1 VGVLAL
7 DTGGGPVTPRE
18 RLHALLGPGGALARA
33 LAGYEDRPDQLAM
46 ALEVLRSLEER
57 RYLVAEAGTGTGKTL
72 AYLVPAAL
80 SGRRVVVSTA
90 TKALQEQ
97 IWTRD
102 LPLLAEKAGLRIEAA
117 YLKGRSNYYCLARG
131 ARFAQNP
138 TFTARDE
145 GAAWPVIQAW
155 ARETRTGDRA
165 ELDLPDAYLAWRE
178 LSASAETCL
187 GRECGAYEEC
197 FVTRARAR
205 AAQADLVL
213 VNHHLFFAD
222 LAIRTSRAGVEVLP
236 DYEAV
241 IFDEAHAIEAVA
253 TDYFG
258 LQISSYRVEELA
270 RDAQRAV
277 ADRPDLEK
285 LVTERMAD
293 LKRAGDR
300 FFEALARGVR
310 AGVSG
315 AEPPMSKAA
324 KPAARFA
331 PEAQPPAGDRFFE
344 ALARGVR
351 AGVSGAPVGRR
362 ALFAAGPDSARVA
375 LGEDLLAPLAADQER
390 LDAALEEIRALFAD
404 AEGAPMAALARRAGE
419 LRVELAALTAMREP
433 SRVYFAEVR
442 GRGTFLRAV
451 PIDVAEELVT
461 RLYRR
466 VDTAVFTSA
475 TLAAGGRLDYFRR
488 AVGLAPELDVTEGIY
503 PGPFDYQ
510 RQAALVVPEGLPEP
524 SHPDFFRAAAAAI
537 RELVSVTE
545 GRAFVLSTSVR
556 GMLALRR
563 ALSDLPYPL
572 LLQGESPKAM
582 LLERFRLTPS
592 ILFATQSF
600 WEGVDV
606 PGEALSLVAIDKLP
620 FAPPSDPVVAA
631 RLRALAAQGHDAFSE
646 LTVPA
651 AALTLKQGFGRLVR
665 TRADRGLVAVLDAR
679 LLTRGYGRAFLAT
692 LPPARVLRSVEAARR
707 WWEGRS

>member
-1 VGVLAL
+1 M
-7 DTGGGPVTPRE
+7 TSRE
-18 RLHALLGPGGALARA
+18 RLQALLGPGGALDRA
-33 LAGYEDRPDQLAM
+33 LAGYENRSDQLAM
-46 ALEVLRSLEER
+46 ACEVLRSLEER

-102 LPLLAEKAGLRIEAA
+102 LPLLAEKVGLRIEAA
-117 YLKGRSNYYCLARG
+117 YLKGRANYYCLSRG

-138 TFTARDE
+138 MFVARE
-145 GAAWPVIQAW
+145 EAAAWPGIQEW
-155 ARETRTGDRA
+155 ARETSTGDRA

-187 GRECGAYEEC
+187 GRECDQYEEC

-205 AAQADLVL
+205 AARADLVL

-241 IFDEAHAIEAVA
+241 IFDEAHAIEGVA

-258 LQISSYRVEELA
+258 LHVSSYRVEDLA

-277 ADRPDLEK
+277 ADRPDLER
-285 LVTERMAD
+285 LVKERTAEA
-293 LKRAGDR
+293 KKASDR
-300 FFEALARGVR
+300 FFGALAQRVR
-310 AGVSG
+310 ALALGVSG
-315 AEPPMSKAA
+315 AKPPMSMTAQ
-324 KPAARFA
+324 PAAAR
-331 PEAQPPAGDRFFE
+331 
-344 ALARGVR
+344 LAS
-351 AGVSGAPVGRR
+351 ACAEGA
-362 ALFAAGPDSARVA
+362 AASARVA
-375 LGEDLLAPLAADQER
+375 LDEDLLAPLDADQGR
-390 LDAALEEIRALFAD
+390 LDAALEELRALFAD

-419 LRVELAALTAMREP
+419 LRVELAALTATKEP

-451 PIDVAEELVT
+451 PIDVAEELVE

-488 AVGLAPELDVTEGIY
+488 AVGLAPELDVTEAVY
-503 PGPFDYQ
+503 PGPFDYG
-510 RQAALVVPEGLPEP
+510 RQAALVVPQGLPEP
-524 SHPDFFRAAAAAI
+524 AHPDFFRAAAEAI
-537 RELVSVTE
+537 RALVSVTA

-556 GMLALRR
+556 GMLALRE

-582 LLERFRLTPS
+582 LLERFRQAPS

-631 RLRALAAQGHDAFSE
+631 RVRALTAQGRDAFSE

-665 TRADRGLVAVLDAR
+665 TRADRGLVAVLDRR
-679 LLTRGYGRAFLAT
+679 LLTKGYGRAFVAT
-692 LPPARVLRSVEAARR
+692 LPPARLLRSVEEARR
-707 WWEGRS
+707 WWEGRL